1 MVCLISLFDIF
12 LIFFTG
18 LAAVFGLT
26 QRRIPNWLILLGLL
40 VGLLLHL
47 PGGVRQL
54 LESVAGLALGILIFF
69 LPFALGWLGAGD
81 VKFMGVIGA
90 MLGVG
95 WIPRIL
101 FYSALAGGLLAVF
114 AIFTKGV
121 NIQLLRRTWRDIK
134 LLLVSRG
141 AMLPEPIA
149 AKEESRASTI
159 PYGVAIGV
167 GTLIAFY
174 CDPQGQWAGF

>member
-1 MVCLISLFDIF
+1 MGCLISFFDIF
-12 LIFFTG
+12 LIFFTV
-18 LAAVFGLT
+18 LAGVFDLT
-26 QRRIPNWLILLGLL
+26 QRRIPNWLILFGLL
-40 VGLLLHL
+40 VGFLLHL
-47 PGGVRQL
+47 AGGVSQL
-54 LESVAGLALGILIFF
+54 LESVAGFVVGILLFF

-81 VKFMGVIGA
+81 VKFMGAIGA
-90 MLGVG
+90 VLGVE
-95 WIPRIL
+95 WIPRVL
-101 FYSALAGGLLAVF
+101 FYSALAGGLLAAF

-121 NIQLLRRTWRDIK
+121 NIQFLKRTWRDIK

-141 AMLPEPIA
+141 SVLPEPIA
-149 AKEESRASTI
+149 IEEESRASTI